1 MGCKATFEFDAS
13 VGGSRLRAE
22 ALEAASLSPVEL
34 TEELGRITK
43 RLSQAWNNRRPRL
56 ASD

>member
-1 MGCKATFEFDAS
+1 MGCKATFEYDAS
-13 VGGSRLRAE
+13 VGGSRFPAQ
-22 ALEAASLSPVEL
+22 ALEAASLYPVEL
-34 TEELGRITK
+34 TDELARIAK